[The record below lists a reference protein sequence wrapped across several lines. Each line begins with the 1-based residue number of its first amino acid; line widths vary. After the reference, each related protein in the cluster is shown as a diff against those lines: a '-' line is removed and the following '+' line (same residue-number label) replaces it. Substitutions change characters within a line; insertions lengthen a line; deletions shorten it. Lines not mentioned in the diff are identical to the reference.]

1 LRSGFDRRF
10 GKGAP
15 LRSDEGWELDLH
27 RTFVMGPFG
36 LTVDLDGLFASQS
49 AFRLGDRTLPALGAE
64 ERLLHACYVAA
75 LSDEPPRLVALR
87 DVAQHALEHPI
98 DHRRV
103 IELAVAWRGQAVLAR
118 GVQLTWTHLALADR
132 VPLSVWAA
140 RYQLTPRDRRALAV
154 YRRRTP
160 YTRKA
165 LASLRVIEGAGAKL
179 AFARALALP
188 DRDWLQ
194 ARGLDLAGPLAA
206 VELDDDR
213 LALRPR
219 RRSWKLALDVPA
231 QQFLQPVLDVC
242 AHGVSP

>member
-1 LRSGFDRRF
+1 MADAGVTRAKDYRWDT
-10 GKGAP
+10 A
-15 LRSDEGWELDLH
+15 
-27 RTFVMGPFG
+27 
-36 LTVDLDGLFASQS
+36 AQ
-49 AFRLGDRTLPALGAE
+49 RL
-64 ERLLHACYVAA
+64 YAA
-75 LSDEPPRLVALR
+75 Y
-87 DVAQHALEHPI
+87 QHALEHPI

-160 YTRKA
+160 YTLKA
-165 LASLRVIEGAGAKL
+165 LASLRVIEGTGAKL